1 MRKPLGL
8 NPTGI
13 SKRFAAA
20 VIILF
25 AIFIIIGML
34 AGCGNDTITNN
45 NNNNGNTENLIFSKD
60 SVSINGSGHQFILF
74 IDTLAID
81 TGVLKTTFDVETNCD
96 SLLDNPWIYVTAFV
110 PNDTITFLQKS
121 LPIRNGSY
129 TYTSNV
135 SFNASV
141 QYDFRLEY
149 TSTTPKF
156 MRFKNIKIYN

>member
-13 SKRFAAA
+13 SKRF
-20 VIILF
+20 VISVLILLTIF
-25 AIFIIIGML
+25 FIIGII
-34 AGCGNDTITNN
+34 AGCGDDNITNN

-60 SVSINGSGHQFILF
+60 SVAINGSGHQFVLF

-81 TGVLKTTFDVETNCD
+81 TGILKTTFDVETNCD
-96 SLLDNPWIYVTAFV
+96 SLQDNPWIYVTAFSLT
-110 PNDTITFLQKS
+110 DTTVYMQKS
-121 LPIRNGSY
+121 MPIRNGSY
-129 TYTSNV
+129 SLTSNIV
-135 SFNASV
+135 FNNTV
-141 QYDFRLEY
+141 QFDFRLEY

>member
-13 SKRFAAA
+13 SKKF
-20 VIILF
+20 VISVLILF
-25 AIFIIIGML
+25 TIFFIIGII
-34 AGCGNDTITNN
+34 AGCGDDNITNN

-60 SVSINGSGHQFILF
+60 SIAVNGSGHQFVLF

-81 TGVLKTTFDVETNCD
+81 TGILKTTFDVETNCD

-110 PNDTITFLQKS
+110 PNDTITYLQKS

-129 TYTSNV
+129 TFSSNV
-135 SFNASV
+135 TISQPVEF
-141 QYDFRLEY
+141 DFRLEY
-149 TSTTPKF
+149 NSTTPKF